1 MTSPSDLNLVA
12 LEAAIAHANDCW
24 ANGESFGPCV
34 AAAIA
39 HYIANSPPKL
49 HDELWDLRDMNK
61 GLLQAC
67 QQAQAD
73 RERLMH
79 ELTGRLS
86 EVESFARHATVA
98 LSHAREMEGY
108 GVIAA
113 MYLEPLRAIV
123 SRMPKPSSGS

>member
-1 MTSPSDLNLVA
+1 MADSSDLNRVA

-24 ANGESFGPCV
+24 ANGKSFGPCV

-79 ELTGRLS
+79 ELAERVARL
-86 EVESFARHATVA
+86 ESKV
-98 LSHAREMEGY
+98 L
-108 GVIAA
+108 
-113 MYLEPLRAIV
+113 
-123 SRMPKPSSGS
+123 